1 MFKTLKNDLPAG
13 IVVFLVAIP
22 LCLGVA
28 VASGVPEFSGI
39 VAGIVG
45 GILIGIMSGSPLSVS
60 GPAAGLTSIVAVAV
74 MKLPA
79 LDAFFMAVVVSG
91 ILQIFIGWMKWG
103 VIGDYIPNS
112 VIKGMLAA
120 IGIILILKQFPH
132 LVGYDRDYEGD
143 MAFIEISGE
152 NSFSALLHSINHITP
167 IAVLIGIIG
176 FLILTVYEQKWI
188 KEKKFFQL
196 VSGPLVVVVVGVL
209 INKTVGGLETT
220 LTERDAHL
228 VTIPIVKAGESFF
241 DFFHMPG
248 WHHLSNP
255 DVWMTGLTIAL
266 VASLETLLSLEA
278 VDKLDPLKRMSPP
291 NRELIAQGTGNM
303 VSGLLGGLP
312 VTSVIVRSSA
322 NVNSGAS
329 SKLSTIIHG
338 FLILISVVFFPE
350 WLNMIPKAALAAI
363 LIFTG
368 YKLANTKLMVAF
380 YKKGWDQFMP
390 FLITMVSIVMTD
402 LLKGV
407 FIGIA
412 IGLFYV
418 IRNNFRTAVIAVEN
432 NGQHLIRIKKDVS
445 FFIKPIL
452 KQKMEAI
459 PTNSEV
465 IIDLVA
471 VDFIDQD
478 IIETIQEFM
487 TSAPSQN
494 IRCTLQ
500 TNSENKNYFNN
511 I

>member
-1 MFKTLKNDLPAG
+1 
-13 IVVFLVAIP
+13 
-22 LCLGVA
+22 
-28 VASGVPEFSGI
+28 
-39 VAGIVG
+39 
-45 GILIGIMSGSPLSVS
+45 
-60 GPAAGLTSIVAVAV
+60 
-74 MKLPA
+74 
-79 LDAFFMAVVVSG
+79 
-91 ILQIFIGWMKWG
+91 
-103 VIGDYIPNS
+103 
-112 VIKGMLAA
+112 
-120 IGIILILKQFPH
+120 
-132 LVGYDRDYEGD
+132 
-143 MAFIEISGE
+143 
-152 NSFSALLHSINHITP
+152 
-167 IAVLIGIIG
+167 
-176 FLILTVYEQKWI
+176 
-188 KEKKFFQL
+188 
-196 VSGPLVVVVVGVL
+196 
-209 INKTVGGLETT
+209 
-220 LTERDAHL
+220 
-228 VTIPIVKAGESFF
+228 
-241 DFFHMPG
+241 
-248 WHHLSNP
+248 
-255 DVWMTGLTIAL
+255 
-266 VASLETLLSLEA
+266 
-278 VDKLDPLKRMSPP
+278 
-291 NRELIAQGTGNM
+291 
-303 VSGLLGGLP
+303 
-312 VTSVIVRSSA
+312 
-322 NVNSGAS
+322 
-329 SKLSTIIHG
+329 
-338 FLILISVVFFPE
+338 
-350 WLNMIPKAALAAI
+350 MIPKAALAAI